1 MISNLCCERQSA
13 NHCAEYDIT
22 CVKKVHIFWSL
33 SRVYVARRKLSKYKH
48 SEFPCHPLRKKG
60 APRGSWRRGMS
71 KMESQGVRESR
82 RKRER
87 ERDVRW
93 GTDERRHFQGVLR
106 SGIVKAIFILLG
118 HPASDPL
125 SVLRNLLVRGRIPF
139 TIVAEDARASL
150 SLFTLPGEMDTWF
163 HQSDGLTQCLNQN
176 LVTWSTL

>member
-1 MISNLCCERQSA
+1 
-13 NHCAEYDIT
+13 
-22 CVKKVHIFWSL
+22 
-33 SRVYVARRKLSKYKH
+33 
-48 SEFPCHPLRKKG
+48 
-60 APRGSWRRGMS
+60 
-71 KMESQGVRESR
+71 MESQRVRESR

-176 LVTWSTL
+176 LVT